1 MSELQVRE
9 IYKDE
14 LEGLLR
20 LYTQLHN
27 NPMPDLDDRVRG
39 IWESIYE
46 DPNHH
51 IIVGTINHKIVTSC
65 VLLIV
70 NNLTQGQR
78 PYALVENVITDAEF
92 RKRGYAL
99 EVLDF
104 ARDMAQKQNCYKIML
119 MTGSKEE
126 STLRF
131 YERAG
136 YNRNDKTAFIQWLK

>member
-14 LEGLLR
+14 LEGLLK

-27 NPMPDLDDRVRG
+27 NPMPELDDRVRG
-39 IWESIYE
+39 IWESIQQ
-46 DPNHH
+46 DPNHY
-51 IIVGTINHKIVTSC
+51 IIVGVIDQRIVTSC
-65 VLLIV
+65 VLIIV

-78 PYALVENVITDAEF
+78 PYALVENVITDTEF
-92 RKRGYAL
+92 RKRGYASMA
-99 EVLDF
+99 LDF
-104 ARDMAQKQNCYKIML
+104 ARDIAKKHNCYKIML